1 MFERISNGWE
11 LAKSSYR
18 CLMLDK
24 ELLVFPLL
32 SGLACLVVL
41 ASFALPLMNS
51 DYVQTVE
58 EDGQAPSD
66 PLAYAILF
74 LFYFCNYFV
83 IVFFNAG
90 LVACAIIRFNGGD
103 PTVGDGFRAAA
114 ARLPQIFAWAL
125 VSATVGVILKVIE
138 SGRSRIGRIAAGLL
152 GMAWGA
158 GTYFVVPVLV
168 VEKVGPVQAVKRS
181 LSILRH
187 TWGEAL
193 VSNFGIGL
201 FVFLM
206 ILACLV
212 PAVLGVLVGSTYAV
226 ITGIVITVLLVI
238 LVSLVSS
245 ALNGIVLGALYLY
258 ASEDRVPP
266 QFDTTSFRGAF
277 VQR

>member
-1 MFERISNGWE
+1 MFERIGNGWE

-18 CLMLDK
+18 CLLLDK

-32 SGLACLVVL
+32 SGLACLIVL
-41 ASFALPLMNS
+41 ASFTLPLMSS
-51 DYVQTVE
+51 DYVQTIE

-66 PLAYAILF
+66 PMAYVILF

-90 LVACAIIRFNGGD
+90 LIACAVIRFNGGD
-103 PTVGDGFRAAA
+103 PTVGDGFRAAT
-114 ARLPQIFAWAL
+114 ARLPQILAWAF
-125 VSATVGVILKVIE
+125 VSATVGVILKAIE
-138 SGRSRIGRIAAGLL
+138 SRSSRAGRIASGLL

-168 VEKVGPVQAVKRS
+168 MEKLGPFAAVKRS
-181 LSILRH
+181 LSILRR

-206 ILACLV
+206 ILGCLV
-212 PAVLGVLVGSTYAV
+212 PAVLGVLVGSRIAIVAGIAV
-226 ITGIVITVLLVI
+226 TVVLII
-238 LVSLVSS
+238 LVSLISS
-245 ALNGIVLGALYLY
+245 ALSGIVLGALYLY
-258 ASEDRVPP
+258 AAEERVPP
-266 QFDTTSFRGAF
+266 QFEAASFRGAF